1 MRSTAAMALAITAVV
16 ALDLAAVPAGAV
28 TPWRVFKT
36 ARASGDFATTV
47 VAGNVNRPA
56 QLGVRVLA
64 RPNQAVTAHWTMVC
78 SKGFSAG
85 SKSGRFS
92 GRTPI
97 TRAARFPM
105 TRPSRCTLS
114 AGAQLNRGGRL
125 TVQLLRR

>member
-1 MRSTAAMALAITAVV
+1 LLGCLALAVV
-16 ALDLAAVPAGAV
+16 LVLPASAV

-36 ARASGDFATTV
+36 GRASGDFATTV
-47 VAGNVNRPA
+47 VGGSVRRPA

-64 RPNQAVTAHWTMVC
+64 RPNQAITGNWTMVC
-78 SKGFSAG
+78 SRGFSAG
-85 SKSGRFS
+85 SKSGQFA

-105 TRPSRCTLS
+105 RRPSRCTLS
-114 AGAQLNRGGRL
+114 AGAQLARGGRL